1 MGQGEGMANTEQG
14 AALEMTENMESYV
27 HIEPGT
33 KVEGCAFNYTMIEEG
48 SLDCEGREILYY
60 LGEVK
65 VGSHLTGEGRFRFVG
80 VPGYVM
86 DYQYTCDLC
95 GRPVSMI
102 EPVISP
108 KEQESITQLLSVQFP
123 GKQVRY

>member
-1 MGQGEGMANTEQG
+1 MANTEQG

-33 KVEGCAFNYTMIEEG
+33 KVEGCAFNYTMIEDG
-48 SLDCEGREILYY
+48 YLDCEGREILYY

-86 DYQYTCDLC
+86 DYQYTCDSC

-102 EPVISP
+102 EPVVSP
-108 KEQESITQLLSVQFP
+108 DEQESITQLLSGEFP